1 MADNSL
7 AIIRK
12 IMNWHAA
19 RSDDFRPPIVRGMA
33 RVRPEQRTRERIL
46 DDDEIRMVWRAAEAM
61 ADPFARFVQFLLLTA
76 ARRMEAARMQWS
88 ELLGSDWTLPAAR
101 NKVGKE
107 LIRPLSAAAL
117 DILAKVPRFVDCSF
131 VFSYSGKTALNDF
144 SWGKNRFDAQ
154 AGITGWRLH
163 DLRRTARSL
172 MSRAGVNADHAEQ
185 CLGHIIGGVRG
196 RYDRHS
202 YYIEKKRAFEEL
214 AAQIERILHPQDNVM
229 ALPARGGH
237 AR

>member
-1 MADNSL
+1 
-7 AIIRK
+7 
-12 IMNWHAA
+12 
-19 RSDDFRPPIVRGMA
+19 
-33 RVRPEQRTRERIL
+33 
-46 DDDEIRMVWRAAEAM
+46 
-61 ADPFARFVQFLLLTA
+61 
-76 ARRMEAARMQWS
+76 MQWS
-88 ELLGSDWTLPAAR
+88 ELSSSDRILPAAR
-101 NKVGKE
+101 NKVGKD

-117 DILAKVPRFVDCSF
+117 AVLAGLPRVVGCSF
-131 VFSYSGKTALNDF
+131 VFSNDGKRALSDFARGKARLDARSGI
-144 SWGKNRFDAQ
+144 G
-154 AGITGWRLH
+154 GWRLH

-214 AAQIERILHPQDNVM
+214 AAQIERILRPHDNVA
-229 ALPARGGH
+229 ALAARGGH